1 MHRGRLLWAV
11 LAALVL
17 WGGWN
22 QRQVN
27 RLEREVDEL
36 RASAH
41 DAGTDSSPIA
51 AANDPDPGLE
61 RIASE
66 LSALRGDVAALRKRL
81 EERLPSSERGVVS
94 AAQTAEAERRSVG
107 SVGKSVPGYL
117 RSGFVD
123 RSGLPE
129 AVLEGFRQQLGEVPI
144 EGAHFKQSEGRLYY
158 SMESKSA
165 EGQHVELSL
174 DQTGALVRMHRELEW
189 GALPE
194 TLQGTVLQAVGDVP
208 VRRVAE
214 VLEDGQTGY
223 RVQAKGANQAV
234 EVMLNQAGQVI
245 RSETTVRE
253 KKP

>member
-1 MHRGRLLWAV
+1 MNRRSVAWGLVVV
-11 LAALVL
+11 LAT

-22 QRQVN
+22 QRQVL
-27 RLEREVDEL
+27 RLGREMEGLRTAAIEL
-36 RASAH
+36 TPEEPATPASAG
-41 DAGTDSSPIA
+41 A
-51 AANDPDPGLE
+51 DPGTE
-61 RIASE
+61 RIVSE
-66 LSALRGDVAALRKRL
+66 LSALRGEVAALRKRV
-81 EERLPSSERGVVS
+81 EDRLQSQERGPGGS
-94 AAQTAEAERRSVG
+94 RGGAGPERREVG
-107 SVGKSVPGYL
+107 ADGKSVPGYL

-158 SMESKSA
+158 SMESKTA
-165 EGQHVELSL
+165 DGQHVELSL
-174 DQTGALVRMHRELEW
+174 DQNGTLVRRHRELEW

-214 VLEDGQTGY
+214 VFEDGQTAY
-223 RVQAKGANQAV
+223 RVQAKAPNQAV
-234 EVMLNQAGQVI
+234 ELVLNQAGQVI

>member
-1 MHRGRLLWAV
+1 MDRRSVAWGLVVV
-11 LAALVL
+11 LAA

-22 QRQVN
+22 QRQVL
-27 RLEREVDEL
+27 RLGREVEGL
-36 RASAH
+36 RTAAIEPTPEEPATPASA
-41 DAGTDSSPIA
+41 G
-51 AANDPDPGLE
+51 PDPGTE
-61 RIASE
+61 RIVSE
-66 LSALRGDVAALRKRL
+66 LSALRGEVAALRKRV
-81 EERLPSSERGVVS
+81 EDRLQSQERGPGEPRGG
-94 AAQTAEAERRSVG
+94 AGPERREVG

-158 SMESKSA
+158 SMESKTA

-174 DQTGALVRMHRELEW
+174 DQNGALVRMRRELEW

-194 TLQGTVLQAVGDVP
+194 F
-208 VRRVAE
+208 
-214 VLEDGQTGY
+214 EDGQVAY
-223 RVQAKGANQAV
+223 RVHAKAANQAV
-234 EVMLNQAGQVI
+234 ELVLNPAGQVI

-253 KKP
+253 TKP